1 MQDQENVKEIAESE
15 EPEEEVTEEATQG
28 PAPETAEAKPQKPID
43 EMKVVIILK
52 ADNVMLGVQSPDC
65 DPVYTTMKGDLAAAL
80 QQVPAFVT
88 EAKQKWTANPRY
100 PKANL
105 PEPAPGPTP
114 TRTPVAPKSEKKTN
128 QPSFF

>member
-15 EPEEEVTEEATQG
+15 EPEEEVTEEATQE

-80 QQVPAFVT
+80 QQVPALVT
-88 EAKQKWTANPRY
+88 GAKQKWTANPRY

-105 PEPAPGPTP
+105 PEPAPSPTP
-114 TRTPVAPKSEKKTN
+114 ARTPTAPKSEKKA